1 MNKRIGLLLA
11 PVVSL
16 VMLSLSGCASSG
28 PTAQGMQ
35 HYEYDKEYVAAVE
48 RAARQQP
55 VKVYWVNP
63 PRPKPVDE
71 TEDGADPNSL

>member
-28 PTAQGMQ
+28 PTAQGLQ

-63 PRPKPVDE
+63 PKKPVDE
-71 TEDGADPNSL
+71 TEDGADNSL